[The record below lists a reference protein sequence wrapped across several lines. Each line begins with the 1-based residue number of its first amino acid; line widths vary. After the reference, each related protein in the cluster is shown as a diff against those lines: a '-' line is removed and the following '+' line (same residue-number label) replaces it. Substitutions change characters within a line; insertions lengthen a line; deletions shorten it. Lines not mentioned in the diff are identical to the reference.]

1 MLQKIDKDRLDK
13 VLQVL
18 NDAGIRKVNSTLVRE
33 LGMDSGMVSN
43 YLNGKKPISDNFY
56 TAIIQKYGNDIADPV
71 KPVTTEEDAS
81 VKTYNQK
88 MEDAVYNLTVSNSNL
103 AIAFVKQ
110 AVAQEVEAR
119 GREKEADARIIQA
132 TANKILVEVNRDTLL
147 KIPNPQSSKE
157 IQIQDSLHLSR
168 TFEDLAKAGVP
179 ERWATVEDGLLF
191 LSRLLHEAEEG
202 KRASGMYAEKD
213 SSNKTFS

>member
-1 MLQKIDKDRLDK
+1 MLQKIDKDRLDT
-13 VLQVL
+13 VLQLL

-56 TAIIQKYGNDIADPV
+56 SAIIQKYGKGIEDPV
-71 KPVTTEEDAS
+71 LNTIDEGAS
-81 VKTYNQK
+81 PIKTYNQK

-147 KIPNPQSSKE
+147 KIPNPQSAKE
-157 IQIQDSLHLSR
+157 IQIQDSLRLSR

-179 ERWATVEDGLLF
+179 DKWATIEEGLLF
-191 LSRLLHEAEEG
+191 LSRLLHEAEEE
-202 KRASGMYAEKD
+202 KRASGMYSEKD
-213 SSNKTFS
+213 NSNKAFS

>member
-1 MLQKIDKDRLDK
+1 M
-13 VLQVL
+13 
-18 NDAGIRKVNSTLVRE
+18 
-33 LGMDSGMVSN
+33 
-43 YLNGKKPISDNFY
+43 
-56 TAIIQKYGNDIADPV
+56 
-71 KPVTTEEDAS
+71 
-81 VKTYNQK
+81 
-88 MEDAVYNLTVSNSNL
+88 
-103 AIAFVKQ
+103 
-110 AVAQEVEAR
+110 
-119 GREKEADARIIQA
+119 
-132 TANKILVEVNRDTLL
+132 NRDTLL
-147 KIPNPQSSKE
+147 KIPSPQSAKE